1 MRALEFHHLDPMEKD
16 FGISR
21 TLTKSMATLIAETDK
36 CILLCSNCHA
46 EEHQKL
52 FDLGYSQF
60 NPDIWPHNR
69 RVTGS
74 SPVCPAR
81 VATTQR
87 KCCGWFWSAFHQYIN
102 KSALVRGYTRIGIG
116 AWFRPKCISIRSST
130 LLTRTI
136 VDFTILSMLEWKGF
150 IQIAQIGLA
159 KRRDRWK

>member
-102 KSALVRGYTRIGIG
+102 KSALICGCGGIG
-116 AWFRPKCISIRSST
+116 RHTKKNLGKFSKSISNNFYNYWKKNKGGYKNADWYFRTKKWN
-130 LLTRTI
+130 L
-136 VDFTILSMLEWKGF
+136 
-150 IQIAQIGLA
+150 
-159 KRRDRWK
+159 